1 MEKSYIINFVYNFAK
16 AIAFSS
22 NKSYNKQRKRQNRH
36 FAKYVD
42 FTKVFIVS
50 VKKNISNKYFGF
62 DNVFSFR

>member
-36 FAKYVD
+36 FAKCVD

-50 VKKNISNKYFGF
+50 VKNISNKYFGF
-62 DNVFSFR
+62 DNVFSCR

>member
-1 MEKSYIINFVYNFAK
+1 MAKSYIINFVYNFAK

-42 FTKVFIVS
+42 FTKNIIVS
-50 VKKNISNKYFGF
+50 TKNI
-62 DNVFSFR
+62 

>member
-1 MEKSYIINFVYNFAK
+1 MAKSYMFIFVYNFAK

-42 FTKVFIVS
+42 FTKNIIVS
-50 VKKNISNKYFGF
+50 TKNI
-62 DNVFSFR
+62 